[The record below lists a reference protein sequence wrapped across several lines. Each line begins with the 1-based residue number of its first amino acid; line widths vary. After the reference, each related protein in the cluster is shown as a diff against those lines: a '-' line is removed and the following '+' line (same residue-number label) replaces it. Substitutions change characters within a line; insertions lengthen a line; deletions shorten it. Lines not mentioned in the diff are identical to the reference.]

1 MTHRWGAVL
10 IGLLTGASGSVTHA
24 AHPDPR
30 GASPDACRPD
40 PETARWIERAVVG
53 WEVVSRDALLLSAAS
68 PPWMVFYD
76 ATCAWHV
83 GAEAGFDPASRVTPT
98 GLAWNGAPL
107 EVRAVAHSGEV
118 ALPDGSRWPA
128 ASNTARASFFRG
140 TAATLF
146 VVATPAAWR
155 RDPAIAAGPDVD
167 EFFLGVTLHELTHT
181 RHLPLVIERLK
192 ALAARRGLSSLALDD
207 DVVQTTFGGDAAFRA
222 AFETERDLFYAAAA
236 TVDREQRRAT
246 IRRALDAANIRRS
259 THFTG
264 DKAHYRELEDVFLA
278 MEGAGQWAAYVFARR
293 TRPPAEAL
301 SFVRANK
308 KYWSQEEG
316 LALFLLLDLEVPDW
330 QRDVFSAGDVGP
342 FALLE
347 RALAPSR

>member
-1 MTHRWGAVL
+1 MTRGRRTIL
-10 IGLLTGASGSVTHA
+10 IGLLTGAAGSVTPA
-24 AHPDPR
+24 AHA
-30 GASPDACRPD
+30 GSHTASVDACRPD
-40 PETARWIERAVVG
+40 PATARWIERAVGG
-53 WEVVSRDALLLSAAS
+53 WEVVSRDALQLPAAA

-83 GAEAGFDPASRVTPT
+83 GAEPGFDPASSVTPA
-98 GLAWNGAPL
+98 GLTWNGAPL

-128 ASNTARASFFRG
+128 ASNTARASFLRG
-140 TAATLF
+140 TAATFF

-155 RDPAIAAGPDVD
+155 RDAAIAAGPDVD

-192 ALAARRGLSSLALDD
+192 AVGARRGLSSLALDD

-236 TVDREQRRAT
+236 TVDRAQRRAT
-246 IRRALDAANIRRS
+246 IRRALDAVNARRNA
-259 THFTG
+259 HFTG
-264 DKAHYRELEDVFLA
+264 DKAYYRDLEDVFLA
-278 MEGAGQWAAYVFARR
+278 MEGAGQWASYVFARR
-293 TRPPAEAL
+293 TRTPAEAL
-301 SFVRANK
+301 AFVRANK

-316 LALFLLLDLEVPDW
+316 LALFLLLDLEVPNW
-330 QRDVFSAGDVGP
+330 RGIVFGAVDVGP

-347 RALAPSR
+347 QAITTSR